1 MAWSPL
7 NGSRGLIATGTV
19 ANAIDDSFETT
30 ADLEVWTFSTDRLCL
45 CDMGASLVGGF
56 LTRLLTPQVMAVD
69 FAANTPRELPIK
81 GAVKSNERF
90 HRLAWGGLS
99 STPSMPYGIL
109 AGGMVDGG
117 IGLWNPAA
125 MMKCE

>member
-1 MAWSPL
+1 ML
-7 NGSRGLIATGTV
+7 
-19 ANAIDDSFETT
+19 
-30 ADLEVWTFSTDRLCL
+30 
-45 CDMGASLVGGF
+45 
-56 LTRLLTPQVMAVD
+56 QVMAVD
-69 FAANTPRELPIK
+69 FAANTPRELPVK

-125 MMKCE
+125 IMKYGFFRISKLLRF

>member
-1 MAWSPL
+1 VEPCQYNTTTTEPSSEQMQC
-7 NGSRGLIATGTV
+7 LIRWPIWV
-19 ANAIDDSFETT
+19 CDSYL
-30 ADLEVWTFSTDRLCL
+30 ADFDW
-45 CDMGASLVGGF
+45 
-56 LTRLLTPQVMAVD
+56 QVMAVD

-81 GAVKSNERF
+81 GGVKSNERF

-125 MMKCE
+125 MMKCED

>member
-1 MAWSPL
+1 
-7 NGSRGLIATGTV
+7 
-19 ANAIDDSFETT
+19 
-30 ADLEVWTFSTDRLCL
+30 
-45 CDMGASLVGGF
+45 
-56 LTRLLTPQVMAVD
+56 MAVD
-69 FAANTPRELPIK
+69 FAANTPRELPVK
-81 GAVKSNERF
+81 GCVKSNERF

-125 MMKCE
+125 IMKYNLCFVEIVDSKFFSWLLLFFWLFLCFRLSSKHTA